1 MKSFLSTRQ
10 ESKPREGLAECH
22 LANSYL
28 EKKSK
33 VDLWTA
39 VDPVVAQHQA
49 VLRFAQKAERT
60 VENPF
65 EEKAKAV
72 LSAGA
77 ESGKIAKAD
86 MKPVT
91 LATQYLLRSFA
102 L

>member
-28 EKKSK
+28 

-77 ESGKIAKAD
+77 ESGKIAKTD
-86 MKPVT
+86 LKPVT